1 VDDPGFSAYVSAVQ
15 FIVQDHDNRFKIGGV
30 VFGENNYRLS
40 QVNDFT
46 FEVVPDGV
54 LLWVINNDRPGV
66 IGDIGTTLARAGV
79 NINQF
84 ELSRNMPGGQAM
96 CLLRV
101 DSAVEDTVL
110 EALRAIPN
118 VVSVRRIA
126 I

>member
-1 VDDPGFSAYVSAVQ
+1 MQ
-15 FIVQDHDNRFKIGGV
+15 FKVQDHEHSFKVAGV

-40 QVNDFT
+40 QVNDFS
-46 FEVVPDGV
+46 FEVIPDGV

-66 IGDIGTTLARAGV
+66 IGDIGSTLARGGI
-79 NINQF
+79 NISQF

-96 CLLRV
+96 SLLRV
-101 DSAVEDTVL
+101 DSSVDNAVL
-110 EALRAIPN
+110 ESLRAIPN